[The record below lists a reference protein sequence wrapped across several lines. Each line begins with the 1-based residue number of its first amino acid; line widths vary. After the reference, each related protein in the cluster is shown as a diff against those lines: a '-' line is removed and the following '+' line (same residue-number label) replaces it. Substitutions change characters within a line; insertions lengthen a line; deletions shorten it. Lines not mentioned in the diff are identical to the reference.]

1 LYENESK
8 VDVALDRKIL
18 LEAGEIIVKGLFRY
32 AQLEMRIPKKYIKA
46 KVDSGKPTKRHL
58 NSAGA
63 SRRGDTLKKKSQL

>member
-1 LYENESK
+1 M
-8 VDVALDRKIL
+8 L
-18 LEAGEIIVKGLFRY
+18 LTAGEVVVKGLYRY

-63 SRRGDTLKKKSQL
+63 SRRGDSLKKKPHQ

>member
-1 LYENESK
+1 M
-8 VDVALDRKIL
+8 
-18 LEAGEIIVKGLFRY
+18 
-32 AQLEMRIPKKYIKA
+32 MRIPKKYIKA